1 MKAILLFILC
11 FLNLHFID
19 AQNVTMNQ
27 INSSNILD
35 YYDRLQL
42 IKSNSDF
49 KNTDITIQSG
59 IGNKIE
65 VIDKAANYI
74 ELMQSGNYNTIYFVN
89 PNDYPTNAQIN
100 VNGSGNYIDITG
112 SNSISNGMIITIN
125 ANDTTLFMRNY

>member
-1 MKAILLFILC
+1 MKAILVFILC

>member
-1 MKAILLFILC
+1 MKALLVFILC
-11 FLNLHFID
+11 FLNLHFIG
-19 AQNVTMNQ
+19 AQNVTLNQ

-42 IKSNSDF
+42 IKMNADF
-49 KNTDITIQSG
+49 KTQDTAMQSG

-65 VIDKAANYI
+65 VIDKTPNYI

-89 PNDYPTNAQIN
+89 PNDYPTNARIN

-112 SNSISNGMIITIN
+112 SNSISNGMIISIN